1 MPLQCSMQWMR
12 GSFSKANI
20 SKNDT
25 SLINETKVDEQHIS
39 SNVIAPN
46 QTVQIKNIS
55 LSVSASQ
62 QAEWSCC
69 IIVQISY
76 VFVIMWYLE
85 LVFSAV
91 SYSFAV
97 TAMRNFVVMWINLLS
112 IFIQVPKMG
121 LKELFSSCHST
132 VLVGKMIFHRL
143 YEWFA

>member
-12 GSFSKANI
+12 GSFSKAKI

-25 SLINETKVDEQHIS
+25 SLINETKVEQHIS

-85 LVFSAV
+85 LVCSAV
-91 SYSFAV
+91 SYSFTV
-97 TAMRNFVVMWINLLS
+97 TAMRNFVVMWVKLLS
-112 IFIQVPKMG
+112 IFIQVSKMG
-121 LKELFSSCHST
+121 LKEMFLNCHST
-132 VLVGKMIFHRL
+132 VFVGNMIFHSL

>member
-1 MPLQCSMQWMR
+1 MPLQCSMR
-12 GSFSKANI
+12 GSFSKAKI

-76 VFVIMWYLE
+76 VFCDVISSSIGL
-85 LVFSAV
+85 FQCHG
-91 SYSFAV
+91 
-97 TAMRNFVVMWINLLS
+97 TAMRNFVVMWIVLLS
-112 IFIQVPKMG
+112 IFIWVPKMRR
-121 LKELFSSCHST
+121 KEMYSNWHNTFFVGNIIFFQT
-132 VLVGKMIFHRL
+132 VCMSDLL
-143 YEWFA
+143 